1 MKSFSIAKRRLL
13 KKTLLAL
20 GVCSAGLVTS
30 CCKYGTLI
38 ADYAVQLKGTVKSK
52 DTSESIPGIRVKA
65 VTKAMLISGE
75 TDNNGAFSVLPGI
88 NQGDSLVTLQFSDI
102 DGTLNGSFQPKDT
115 IIKLTGEEI
124 ENSLK
129 EGIDVRLIRNE

>member
-1 MKSFSIAKRRLL
+1 MKSISIAKRHLL
-13 KKTLLAL
+13 RNVLLAL
-20 GVCSAGLVTS
+20 GVCSAGLVTA
-30 CCKYGTLI
+30 CCKYGALI
-38 ADYAVQLKGTVKSK
+38 ADYAVKLKGTVKSN

-65 VTKAMLISGE
+65 VTEAMYISGE
-75 TDNNGAFSVLPGI
+75 TDNNGSFSVFPGI

-129 EGIDVRLIRNE
+129 EGIDVRLKRNE